1 MAFSTSM
8 ENKAMYDI
16 THLPTPV
23 SGLLARLLGKIL
35 VGNHWMSTRV
45 LEQALADHHN
55 ANKLIAEVL
64 SRMGVLDAADLDAA
78 FSAHCSSMPLIDAI
92 RSAAGTR
99 QLLGNILVENGN
111 ITHEQL
117 DFALNEQKQS
127 GELLGA
133 VLIRRGYIKEKELD
147 AVLTRQLEPH
157 ASPAPAAFSLGDI
170 LMASG
175 HITRVQLNDALE
187 QQKHSTRKIGELL
200 VDNGY
205 LKQNQVEHGLRLQ
218 HILVSAALGTFMAL
232 YPAVEA
238 EAGGSSAGLYA
249 TASVKK
255 SARVT
260 VLHQQ
265 PHMEITGV
273 DVARGFLEVT
283 AASRAEVRNSSMAGY
298 MITFEVQ
305 EGPFR
310 NVFVNGLGTE
320 LQISF
325 GNGWMIMPHSRTPDI
340 LELSY
345 RFILAPDLKPG
356 TYPWPIQIHAM
367 AI

>member
-1 MAFSTSM
+1 
-8 ENKAMYDI
+8 MYDM
-16 THLPTPV
+16 TLLPKPV

-35 VGNHWMSTRV
+35 VGNDWMSTQV

-64 SRMGVLDAADLDAA
+64 SRMGVLEAADLDAA

-92 RSAAGTR
+92 KSAAGTR
-99 QLLGNILVENGN
+99 QLLGKLLIKNGN

-117 DFALNEQKQS
+117 DFALNEQKQT

-133 VLIRRGYIKEKELD
+133 VLIRRGYVKEQELD
-147 AVLTRQLEPH
+147 ALLTTQLEPQT
-157 ASPAPAAFSLGDI
+157 SPAPAVFNLGDI

-175 HITRVQLNDALE
+175 HITREQLNDALE
-187 QQKHSTRKIGELL
+187 QQKHSTKKIGELL

-205 LKQNQVEHGLRLQ
+205 IKQNQVEQGLRLQ
-218 HILVSAALGTFMAL
+218 HILVSAALGTFIAL
-232 YPAVEA
+232 YPAVEV

-255 SARVT
+255 TARVT
-260 VLHQQ
+260 VLYQQ
-265 PHMEITGV
+265 PHMEITRE
-273 DVARGFLEVT
+273 DVTRGFLEVT
-283 AASRAEVRNSSMAGY
+283 AASRVEVRNSSMAGY

-310 NVFVNGLGTE
+310 NVFVKGLGTE

-325 GNGWMIMPHSRTPDI
+325 GNGWMLMPHSRRPDN

-345 RFILAPDLKPG
+345 RFILLPDVKPG

-367 AI
+367 AT